1 MYSKTLYHIRQNRIN
16 EYYNTNDKDM
26 TNYIDGFVF
35 PIPRIYLNEY
45 KNVAEKVAE
54 IWREYGALAYY
65 EYVGEDLN
73 LEGTRSFIEVVDLK
87 DDEVIVF
94 GWVVFPSKETRDL
107 ANKQVPN
114 DSRMS
119 DLVAPLTQSARLI
132 FDATRM
138 VYGGFQ
144 PLVQSNNNNG

>member
-1 MYSKTLYHIRQNRIN
+1 MT
-16 EYYNTNDKDM
+16 DKL
-26 TNYIDGFVF
+26 TEYIDGFVF
-35 PIPRIYLNEY
+35 PIPRIYLSEY

-87 DDEVIVF
+87 DDEEIVF

-107 ANKQVPN
+107 ANKQVSN

-119 DLVAPLTQSARLI
+119 DLVAPLTQSTRLI

-144 PLVQSNNNNG
+144 PLVQSINNTYG

>member
-1 MYSKTLYHIRQNRIN
+1 
-16 EYYNTNDKDM
+16 M
-26 TNYIDGFVF
+26 TNKLAQYIDGFVF
-35 PIPRIYLNEY
+35 PVPKIHLGEY
-45 KNVAEKVAE
+45 KNVAEKVAG
-54 IWREYGALAYY
+54 IWKEYGALAYY

-73 LEGTRSFIEVVDLK
+73 LEGTRSFIEAVDVK

-94 GWVVFPSKETRDL
+94 GWVVFPSKEIRDL

-119 DLVAPLTQSARLI
+119 DLVAPLIQSEKLI

-138 VYGGFQ
+138 VYGGFK
-144 PLVQSNNNNG
+144 PLVQSDGNDNG

>member
-1 MYSKTLYHIRQNRIN
+1 MS
-16 EYYNTNDKDM
+16 DKL
-26 TNYIDGFVF
+26 TEYIDGFVF

-73 LEGTRSFIEVVDLK
+73 LEGTRSFIEVLDIK

-107 ANKQVPN
+107 ANEQVPN

-119 DLVAPLTQSARLI
+119 DLVAPLTQSTRLI

-144 PLVQSNNNNG
+144 PIVQSNSNDNR